1 MKEQSTGK
9 MRNKVFYGFLI
20 ILFAG
25 VVATVIMG
33 EKQDKA
39 FIQDSQMFNEA
50 NNKLKQQ
57 KFSEAETS
65 YNQLV
70 KKHSDSYTL
79 LWRYALSLSGQGRYE
94 EANQYFLKAREIRPF
109 LLKNHQFLAQYG
121 ESLYKSGDYKKA
133 ERYLTESKQMSIEAG
148 TVTSPAVETM
158 LLDAQ
163 KKIQ

>member
-1 MKEQSTGK
+1 MKEQEKGK
-9 MRNKVFYGFLI
+9 KRNGLFYGFLI
-20 ILFAG
+20 ILLAG
-25 VVATVIMG
+25 IIAVVIMG
-33 EKQDKA
+33 QNQDKA
-39 FIQDSQMFNEA
+39 FIENSHMFNEA

-57 KFSEAETS
+57 KFSEAEAAYS
-65 YNQLV
+65 KLL
-70 KKHSDSYTL
+70 KEHSDSYTL
-79 LWRYALSLSGQGRYE
+79 LWRYALALSGQEKYK

-121 ESLYKSGDYKKA
+121 ESLYKSGDYKRA